1 VEKRVSGPSSI
12 EIEAQRGTYKF
23 FGVFDVKF
31 PDRYLELCRQ
41 VIVQFLPERVV
52 ASIHVRF
59 YNLIASAGTGMI
71 SEGGPDLPL
80 KNKDNLDPVL
90 RLRRS

>member
-1 VEKRVSGPSSI
+1 MNLQVFWGVRC
-12 EIEAQRGTYKF
+12 EISRSL
-23 FGVFDVKF
+23 
-31 PDRYLELCRQ
+31 PELCRQ

-59 YNLIASAGTGMI
+59 CNLIASAGTGMI
-71 SEGGPDLPL
+71 SECGPDLPL